1 MSEDQLWEM
10 VDTIPALVWSA
21 RPDGSAEFFNRR
33 WLDYAGLST
42 EQAQDWGWTAAVHPD
57 DLNILVEYWLSILPS
72 GQPGEIEARLR
83 RFDGQYR
90 WFLFRASPL
99 CDESGRIVK
108 WYGTNIDIE
117 DRKQAE
123 EKLRR
128 SEAFVLKAQRLS
140 QVGSW
145 KHDLTSGV
153 VTSSPEMLRL
163 FDVQPDE
170 DYSILEFW

>member
-33 WLDYAGLST
+33 WLDYAGLSA

-57 DLNILVEYWLSILPS
+57 DLKRLVEYWRFILSS

-90 WFLFRASPL
+90 WFLFCIRALPL
-99 CDESGRIVK
+99 RDTEGRITS
-108 WYGTNIDIE
+108 WYFLLTDID

-123 EKLRR
+123 D
-128 SEAFVLKAQRLS
+128 RL
-140 QVGSW
+140 QLLIDVTN
-145 KHDLTSGV
+145 HV
-153 VTSSPEMLRL
+153 VS
-163 FDVQPDE
+163 
-170 DYSILEFW
+170 